1 MTNKTVKW
9 VEDDYCLCCTR
20 MVQEKFGVGWEERG
34 EPFFICKPCIDEMY
48 NLTPDNKATLTEVE
62 ASVDHLKKELE
73 SVLTSFVNT
82 GIIPVADRE
91 QLSQFDKSFE
101 TV

>member
-9 VEDDYCLCCTR
+9 VEEDSCICCAR
-20 MVQEKFGVGWEERG
+20 KVYRECGIVWKSLG
-34 EPFFICKPCIDEMY
+34 EDFFVCKPCIDEMY
-48 NLTPDNKATLTEVE
+48 NLTPDNKVTLTEIE

-73 SVLTSFVNT
+73 SVLTNFVNT

-91 QLSQFDKSFE
+91 QLEKFDKSF
-101 TV
+101 

>member
-1 MTNKTVKW
+1 MNKELKTLNSGK
-9 VEDDYCLCCTR
+9 CLSCNTSCTD
-20 MVQEKFGVGWEERG
+20 QIGVCNYLG
-34 EPFFICKPCIDEMY
+34 EGDGFFLCQPCIDEMY
-48 NLTPDNKATLTEVE
+48 NLLPKTKATLTEVE

-91 QLSQFDKSFE
+91 QLEKFDKSF
-101 TV
+101 

>member
-9 VEDDYCLCCTR
+9 VEEDYCLCCAR
-20 MVQEKFGVGWEERG
+20 KVYREHGIVWKDWG
-34 EPFFICKPCIDEMY
+34 EDFFVCKHCIDEMY
-48 NLTPDNKATLTEVE
+48 NLSHTDKTTLTEVE

-73 SVLTSFVNT
+73 GVLTNFVNT

-91 QLSQFDKSFE
+91 QLEKFDKSF
-101 TV
+101 